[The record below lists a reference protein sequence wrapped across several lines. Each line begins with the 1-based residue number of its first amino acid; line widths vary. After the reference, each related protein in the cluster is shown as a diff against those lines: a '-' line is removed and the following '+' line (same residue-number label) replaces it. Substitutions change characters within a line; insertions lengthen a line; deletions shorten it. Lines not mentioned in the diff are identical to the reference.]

1 MGSSTNELQVSEF
14 RDSSKLAFLLQVGG
28 LECQGGLVEQE
39 GVMVWTVGDR
49 LAICLCK
56 DNVLRRDKKSPIKSA
71 FGLGFGVEGMVEKVY
86 LGDTSSTLVVL
97 L

>member
-1 MGSSTNELQVSEF
+1 MEIG
-14 RDSSKLAFLLQVGG
+14 
-28 LECQGGLVEQE
+28 
-39 GVMVWTVGDR
+39 